1 MGRPIQPPDATGASR
16 WPCLSAHA
24 DGVLLLVAAVPNARR
39 TEVAGLHDGCL
50 RVRLAAPA
58 TEGRANAALLGWLA
72 DSLKLPKRAVDLLAG
87 DSSRRKRVLLHCPT
101 SQVAAWLAGQLPAGP
116 DGV

>member
-1 MGRPIQPPDATGASR
+1 MLPIAHSDPAGASR
-16 WPCLSAHA
+16 WPCLSAHV

-72 DSLKLPKRAVDLLAG
+72 ESMGLPKRAVELLAG
-87 DSSRRKRVLLHCPT
+87 DSSRRKRVLLHCT
-101 SQVAAWLAGQLPAGP
+101 EAQVAGWLAGQLPA
-116 DGV
+116 VE